1 MRRRSFLKT
10 TGAIT
15 FGVGAAANNMFGFI
29 PAHNWEKYD
38 FGNGPMVT
46 DRLNQ
51 GPFPIYEPEVVA
63 PNSEVVMTTNPSNK
77 IIRNYGMGLTVYVSG
92 DIGPPKIEGEKL
104 DKSLEDLVKLPFV
117 QKIYLRPDWR
127 DIQNQSGK
135 LDFPDYW
142 KITFDLA
149 KQYNKR
155 IGFRIMTENPDIPEL
170 GVPDFLS
177 DKIPYNSLKGTW
189 SNSSSSIRNKKAHK
203 FPRYDH
209 PEYQKAFT
217 ELNEL
222 LAIDFNGNPQ
232 IEYMDTFMY
241 GFWGEGHSWPFE
253 GHPFPDN
260 VTAEKTFMKMFDTQ
274 LKYWTKTPLV
284 TNTQPDFSRVGN
296 SELVDKT
303 IRSHNWLR
311 TDTIY
316 IENMQIESLS
326 NRPAWVAAVCEVG
339 MGTLERHENRMREGI
354 GFNDNL
360 ISHVMDAGANYFSI
374 WNWHNISARNILDYY
389 EKYPESI
396 DLLARKIGYRV
407 RTSWIW
413 SFNKGEN
420 PGLVMGFVNDGIAG
434 VPGILRI
441 TVFNGDGSVEVS
453 GCLDP
458 GYPKP
463 TGVRQAMF
471 MLPKGTDWKGLKVK
485 AELEVKGLVY
495 PVEWACHQK
504 LNDDGSL
511 TLNANM

>member
-1 MRRRSFLKT
+1 MERRTFLKT
-10 TGAIT
+10 TGAIALGT
-15 FGVGAAANNMFGFI
+15 QVVTSDVFSFV
-29 PAHNWEKYD
+29 PAHNWERYD
-38 FGNGPMVT
+38 FGNGPIVK

-63 PNSEVVMTTNPSNK
+63 PNSEVVMATTPSDRVLKNF
-77 IIRNYGMGLTVYVSG
+77 GMGLTVYVSG
-92 DIGPPKIEGEKL
+92 DIGPPKIKNEKL
-104 DKSLEDLVKLPFV
+104 EKSLEDLIKLPFV
-117 QKIYLRPDWR
+117 NKIYMRPDWR
-127 DIQNQSGK
+127 DVQKQPGK

-142 KITFDLA
+142 QITFDLS

-170 GVPDFLS
+170 GSPDYLIE
-177 DKIPYNSLKGTW
+177 KIPYQMLNGTW
-189 SNSSSSIRNKKAHK
+189 ERTSRIRSQKEHK

-222 LAIDFNGNPQ
+222 LSSELNGNPN

-253 GHPFPDN
+253 GNPFPDN
-260 VTAEKTFMKMFDTQ
+260 VIAEKTFMKMFETQ
-274 LKYWTKTPLV
+274 LRYWTKTPLV

-303 IRSHNWLR
+303 VRTYNWLR

-316 IENMQIESLS
+316 IENMQIETLS
-326 NRPAWVAAVCEVG
+326 NRPPWIAAICENG
-339 MGTLERHENRMREGI
+339 LRTLEHHEKNMHENI
-354 GFNDNL
+354 GSNDNL
-360 ISHVMDAGANYFSI
+360 ISHIMDAGANYFSI
-374 WNWHNISARNILDYY
+374 WNWHNIEARNILDYY

-396 DLLARKIGYRV
+396 DNLNKKIGYRV
-407 RTSWIW
+407 RPSWIW
-413 SFNKGEN
+413 SFNKGEH
-420 PGLVMGFVNDGIAG
+420 PGLIMGFVNDGIAG
-434 VPGILRI
+434 VPGILRV
-441 TVFNGDGSVEVS
+441 TVFNDNGSVNVR
-453 GCLDP
+453 GGLDA

-463 TGVRQAMF
+463 NGVRQAMF

-485 AELEVKGLVY
+485 AEIEVKGELY

-504 LNDDGSL
+504 LNTDGSL
-511 TLNANM
+511 TLKSNI